1 MMGTKRMRSKKR
13 RTRRLLFFLTIFL
26 GAGTSFYYLKLRAPI
41 SGSSNVQQEG
51 NTETGQ
57 TTLAVANTNESAEK
71 ESLSTTAVQIGEE
84 DVPLYS
90 QPDANSTELTT
101 VTRGEYVEY
110 INESYDWY
118 HVVVNG
124 EYEGYVSSL
133 YSELVEVDE
142 PVTPTSLENTV
153 VVLNPGHGG
162 EDTGA
167 LSNDYYYYEK
177 DITLATA
184 KVIQE
189 TLEAA
194 GCTVI
199 LTRDSDVTESLD
211 EICEDSISNQA
222 DFFFSLHY
230 DSTDYMND
238 ASGTTTYYYYEKN
251 QGLAETINQSFAYSL
266 PLENRGVEVGNYQVL
281 RQNTRPALLLELG
294 YMNNDYDF
302 ATFVTEY
309 YQQQVADAL
318 LEGITE
324 YIAS

>member
-1 MMGTKRMRSKKR
+1 MRSKKR
-13 RTRRLLFFLTIFL
+13 RTKRVLFFLTIIL
-26 GAGTSFYYLKLRAPI
+26 GVGTASYFKFRTTI
-41 SGSSNVQQEG
+41 SGTNAADE
-51 NTETGQ
+51 
-57 TTLAVANTNESAEK
+57 AVAEK
-71 ESLSTTAVQIGEE
+71 ESQKTLAIASTNETSETESLTTTVVQIGEE
-84 DVPLYS
+84 DIPLYS
-90 QPDANSTELTT
+90 QPDADSTEITT
-101 VTRGEYVEY
+101 VTRGEYVEF
-110 INESYDWY
+110 IDESYDWY

-133 YSELVEVDE
+133 YSELLDIDE

-162 EDTGA
+162 DDTGA

-184 KVIQE
+184 QVIQE

-199 LTRDSDVTESLD
+199 LTRDSDTTESLD
-211 EICEDSISNQA
+211 EICEDSIDNQA

-238 ASGTTTYYYYEKN
+238 ASGMTTYYYYEKYAA
-251 QGLAETINQSFAYSL
+251 LAETINQALAYTS
-266 PLENRGVEVGNYQVL
+266 PLENRGVEVGNFQVL

-294 YMNNDYDF
+294 YMNNDYDL

-324 YIAS
+324 YIQS

>member
-1 MMGTKRMRSKKR
+1 MRSKKR
-13 RTRRLLFFLTIFL
+13 KTRRLLFLFIIIL
-26 GAGTSFYYLKLRAPI
+26 GTSTGFYYFKLRAPI
-41 SGSSNVQQEG
+41 SGSND
-51 NTETGQ
+51 TTKETTPVDQ
-57 TTLAVANTNESAEK
+57 TALTVAAADEADENESLAV
-71 ESLSTTAVQIGEE
+71 TAVQIGEE
-84 DVPLYS
+84 DIPLYS
-90 QPDANSTELTT
+90 QPDADSTELIT

-110 INESYDWY
+110 IDESYDWY

-133 YSELVEVDE
+133 YSELVEVEE
-142 PVTPTSLENTV
+142 PVTPTSLEKTV

-184 KVIQE
+184 QVIQE

-199 LTRDSDVTESLD
+199 LTRESDVTETLD
-211 EICEDSISNQA
+211 DICEDSISNQA

-238 ASGTTTYYYYEKN
+238 ASGTTTYYYYEKYAE
-251 QGLAETINQSFAYSL
+251 LAETINQSLAYTL
-266 PLENRGVEVGNYQVL
+266 PLENRGVEVGNFQVL

-294 YMNNDYDF
+294 YMNNDYDL

-324 YIAS
+324 YIGS